1 MFRTARPVAL
11 QAARPVLQAARPVL
25 QPVRLWPARR
35 ALAGRAVLAGK
46 RVLLRA
52 AAARRVLETPTVRW
66 PRFTATS
73 KAAFASSVS
82 RTPTAARSVFRDVT
96 PRFIAASNV
105 ASIKTA
111 KRASCASSPFDAVP
125 KLARQTTL
133 APPLRIPATKLGGFA
148 SNARPMK
155 PAAAPSIRSVP
166 IASQPA
172 AAASN
177 AWSTRTARPGCAA
190 TTLPANA

>member
-1 MFRTARPVAL
+1 MFRTARPVPRRP
-11 QAARPVLQAARPVL
+11 ARPVARRPARPVARRL
-25 QPVRLWPARR
+25 ARLVPLPALRLWPARR
-35 ALAGRAVLAGK
+35 APAGRAVLAGK

-52 AAARRVLETPTVRW
+52 AAARRALETPTVRW

-82 RTPTAARSVFRDVT
+82 RTLTAARSAFRDVT
-96 PRFIAASNV
+96 RRFIAASNA

-111 KRASCASSPFDAVP
+111 KRASSASSRFGAVP
-125 KLARQTTL
+125 KPARQTTL
-133 APPLRIPATKLGGFA
+133 APPLRIPATKLGEFA

-155 PAAAPSIRSVP
+155 AAAAPSIPSVP
-166 IASQPA
+166 FASQPA

-177 AWSTRTARPGCAA
+177 A
-190 TTLPANA
+190 